1 VTFDDCRF
9 FGVHDDEAVIVA
21 DGLTVMQDCEV
32 TCEGNGLVGGP
43 AIRVASSATCVLTSC
58 TLVGADYDN
67 DGPTNSDSP
76 AGAGVELQG
85 RLIASHCSF
94 FGGNGGH
101 SPWQGL
107 TYAAAP
113 GIRWLAGAAYVTD
126 CTVTGGD
133 AGGWPQL
140 GPGAPAVAGI
150 ANVARTNLIPGQG
163 QPVGGPSAGVVPAP
177 TMVGIRRIGVPM
189 QGSTFTVVADAGSS
203 NGLLAILVSFQ
214 LEEFLIQPLVEP
226 LLLGLGPFIVLNL
239 QVPAAGTTVSGS
251 IAVPTTASLV
261 GSDVWLQAI
270 QLTGSSIRA
279 SASVGGT
286 IR

>member
-1 VTFDDCRF
+1 
-9 FGVHDDEAVIVA
+9 
-21 DGLTVMQDCEV
+21 
-32 TCEGNGLVGGP
+32 
-43 AIRVASSATCVLTSC
+43 
-58 TLVGADYDN
+58 
-67 DGPTNSDSP
+67 
-76 AGAGVELQG
+76 
-85 RLIASHCSF
+85 
-94 FGGNGGH
+94 
-101 SPWQGL
+101 L